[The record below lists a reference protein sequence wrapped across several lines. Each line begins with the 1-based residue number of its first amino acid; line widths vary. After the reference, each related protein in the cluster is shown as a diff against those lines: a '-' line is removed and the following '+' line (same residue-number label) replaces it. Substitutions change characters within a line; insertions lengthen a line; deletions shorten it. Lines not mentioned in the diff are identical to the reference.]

1 MVANEQLV
9 ELDMGMKWRKVLGG
23 AELHRSKYVLQA
35 LAVDMCCLDA
45 RTESSLWQVRPLKQH
60 FCIDLILMLKC
71 RYLCWLLPA
80 KKNVPMCS
88 RIKWSTRNS
97 SCHLVPGAVAPAL
110 PWRSSWSIQNLPIH
124 SHTSQAKS
132 GTKSW
137 VIIWMNYMIY
147 SYYVVYVCVSLSI
160 SFPRFTIR
168 LVWKIHSSFLGCPFL
183 ECCKHGCFIECM
195 RGAFP
200 LTT

>member
-1 MVANEQLV
+1 MVANEQLA

-35 LAVDMCCLDA
+35 LVVDMCCLDA

-80 KKNVPMCS
+80 KKNASMCS

-97 SCHLVPGAVAPAL
+97 SCHLVPAL
-110 PWRSSWSIQNLPIH
+110 PWQSSWSIQNLPIQ
-124 SHTSQAKS
+124 SHTSLVKS
-132 GTKSW
+132 CTKSW
-137 VIIWMNYMIY
+137 VIIWMNYMIF
-147 SYYVVYVCVSLSI
+147 SLLCSICICISLNFISKVYN
-160 SFPRFTIR
+160 
-168 LVWKIHSSFLGCPFL
+168 
-183 ECCKHGCFIECM
+183 
-195 RGAFP
+195 
-200 LTT
+200 